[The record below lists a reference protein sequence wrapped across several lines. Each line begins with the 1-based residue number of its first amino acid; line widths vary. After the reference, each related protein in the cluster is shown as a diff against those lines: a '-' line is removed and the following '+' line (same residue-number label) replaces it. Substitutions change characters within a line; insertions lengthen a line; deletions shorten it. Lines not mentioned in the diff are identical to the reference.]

1 MADLKALEK
10 SHRNFTHA
18 FSAVAQQ
25 WAFHIQAASHPCCR
39 RLWQDDAWGASLEDR
54 ALVTPQLDFGFH
66 KASPLFTLT
75 GCAGYWPGKS
85 GQDGLSC
92 KEEGGRWC
100 ISSFWDLSWNCCW
113 RRPAIPLSAHLLLFL
128 SLSSHYL
135 SLFPSLVSALIPSSQ
150 RWFFMNLPMPCFPHP
165 VTEVI
170 HHYCQGGNVCGW
182 VQRSMTSS
190 FEWTSLDWLFFVK
203 DPFRK

>member
-1 MADLKALEK
+1 MLFMLRL
-10 SHRNFTHA
+10 S
-18 FSAVAQQ
+18 S
-25 WAFHIQAASHPCCR
+25 WLFHIQVAFHPCCL
-39 RLWQDDAWGASLEDR
+39 RLWQDDAWGASLEDC

-92 KEEGGRWC
+92 KEEGGWWC
-100 ISSFWDLSWNCCW
+100 IGSFWDLSWKRLLETPRN
-113 RRPAIPLSAHLLLFL
+113 PSPLSSSHPFL
-128 SLSSHYL
+128 SCYL
-135 SLFPSLVSALIPSSQ
+135 SLLPMLACALIPLVRAGFAWISPRRVS
-150 RWFFMNLPMPCFPHP
+150 PHL
-165 VTEVI
+165 VTGVI
-170 HHYCQGGNVCGW
+170 HHYCQEGNMCGW